1 MSIQE
6 SFKKKFTFEKR
17 KSEANKMKTKYPNH
31 IPIVVESK
39 GVIKSIDKS
48 KFIVNDDLTVGQFI
62 HVIRKRVKL
71 EPTESIYVLVN
82 NIIPIQSSTLGQ
94 VYDDHKDKDD
104 FLYMTYCK
112 ENTFGAIF

>member
-17 KSEANKMKTKYPNH
+17 KSEANKMINKYPDH

-39 GVIKSIDKS
+39 GLIKSIDKS
-48 KFIVNDDLTVGQFI
+48 KFIVNNDLTVGQFI
-62 HVIRKRVKL
+62 HVIRKRIKL
-71 EPTESIYVLVN
+71 EPTESIYVLVGN
-82 NIIPIQSSTLGQ
+82 AIPMQSTTLSE
-94 VYDDHKDKDD
+94 VYKEHKDKDN

-112 ENTFGAIF
+112 ENTFG